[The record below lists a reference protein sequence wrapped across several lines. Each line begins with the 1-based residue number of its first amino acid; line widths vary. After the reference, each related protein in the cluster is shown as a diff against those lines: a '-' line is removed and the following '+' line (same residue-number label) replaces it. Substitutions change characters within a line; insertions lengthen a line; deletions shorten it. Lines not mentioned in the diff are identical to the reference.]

1 MKNTVIQIGNVIAA
15 GFGFLPSILYFQT
28 RNWFF
33 YSSLYM
39 GFLYVAYASAQG
51 SGRKDMVAFIIASA
65 MANAVAVAIGRIC
78 GLRR

>member
-1 MKNTVIQIGNVIAA
+1 MKNLLIQIGNVIAA
-15 GFGFLPSILYFQT
+15 CLGMLPVCLYFQT

-51 SGRKDMVAFIIASA
+51 SGRKDMVAFIVASA
-65 MANAVAVAIGRIC
+65 MANTAAVASGRIC